1 MRISVSP
8 FMRHRVAFA
17 VLTAAVAFGT
27 VTTFAVDGARPAPP
41 FPTHD
46 AKHWIGTPAT
56 WQGLRGRVVLLDVWT
71 FGCINCVRSLPWVK
85 DVRARYADQGLAVVG
100 VHTPEFDRERERR
113 NVEAAV
119 AKHGLDYPHL
129 LDADYAYWKALGNEY
144 WPTAYLVDRCGRIR
158 VRHVGEVHS
167 GQQSGRAL
175 EREIERLLAEPADCP
190 P

>member
-1 MRISVSP
+1 MVPRIL
-8 FMRHRVAFA
+8 RLTLA
-17 VLTAAVAFGT
+17 VLIAAGLALQ
-27 VTTFAVDGARPAPP
+27 ASADGARQAPP
-41 FPTHD
+41 FPTRD
-46 AKHWIGTPAT
+46 AKHWVGTPAT

>member
-1 MRISVSP
+1 MIPRILRLTLSV
-8 FMRHRVAFA
+8 
-17 VLTAAVAFGT
+17 VLAATLASR
-27 VTTFAVDGARPAPP
+27 AAADGARPAPP
-41 FPTHD
+41 FPTRD

-56 WQGLRGRVVLLDVWT
+56 WQDLRGRVVLLDVWT

-85 DVRARYADQGLAVVG
+85 DVRARYADRGLAVVG
-100 VHTPEFDRERERR
+100 VHTPEFDHERERR

-119 AKHGLDYPHL
+119 AQHGLDYPHL
-129 LDADYAYWKALGNEY
+129 LDDDYAYWKALENQY

-175 EREIERLLAEPADCP
+175 EREIERLLAEPSDCP
-190 P
+190 A